1 MKLATIRRPGAAR
14 QTFAAL
20 VEGDTALELAGF
32 ADVGAFLSAGD
43 DARAATLE
51 AATSASAALGPST
64 TVPIADADFAT
75 LVTAPEKVFCIGL
88 NYRNHILETGQEL
101 PDYPTVFTKFARS
114 LTGATDPIAVPAE
127 DHRLDWEGELAI
139 VIGTAG
145 RRIAEEDAAA
155 HIAGYA
161 VSNDVSMRGWQ
172 GRTTEWTQGKC
183 WEASTP
189 VGPYLV
195 TADEF
200 PDGARIRTRVNG
212 KTVQEDSTGDL
223 VFGPAQLVSYL
234 SSMVTLV
241 PGDLIL
247 TGTPA
252 GVALGRRNDA
262 GRHPWLKAGDVLE
275 TDIEGLGSQRNV
287 IV

>member
-1 MKLATIRRPGAAR
+1 MKLATIRRPGAAQ
-14 QTFAAL
+14 QTFAAVVL
-20 VEGDTALELAGF
+20 GDTAHELSGF
-32 ADVGAFLSAGD
+32 GDVGAFLG
-43 DARAATLE
+43 
-51 AATSASAALGPST
+51 
-64 TVPIADADFAT
+64 ADAAARQGALDAASGTTGVPVADAGFGT
-75 LVTAPEKVFCIGL
+75 LIRSPEKVFCIGL

-101 PDYPTVFTKFARS
+101 PAYPTVFTKFARS
-114 LTGATDPIAVPAE
+114 LTGPTDPIQVPAE

-145 RRIAEEDAAA
+145 RRIAEEDAAD

-172 GRTTEWTQGKC
+172 GRTTEWMQGKA

-189 VGPYLV
+189 VGPFLV
-195 TADEF
+195 SADAF
-200 PDGARIRTRVNG
+200 PAGARIRTSVNG
-212 KTVQEDSTGDL
+212 EVVQEDSTADL
-223 VFGPAQLVSYL
+223 VFGPAALVAYL
-234 SSMVTLV
+234 STMVTLA

-252 GVALGRRNDA
+252 GVALGRRNEA
-262 GRHPWLKAGDVLE
+262 GRHPWLTAGDVLE
-275 TDIEGLGSQRNV
+275 TAIDGLGAQRNE

>member
-1 MKLATIRRPGAAR
+1 MKLATIRRPGAAQ

-20 VEGDTALELAGF
+20 VQGETAHELAGF
-32 ADVGAFLSAGD
+32 ADVGAFLAAGH
-43 DARAATLE
+43 ATRAAALE
-51 AATSASAALGPST
+51 AARAPQDRGAV
-64 TVPIADADFAT
+64 VPVAEADFGT

-101 PDYPTVFTKFARS
+101 PAYPTVFTKFARS
-114 LTGATDPIAVPAE
+114 LTGPADPIAVPEE

-139 VIGTAG
+139 VIGAEG
-145 RRIAEEDAAA
+145 RRIAEADAAD

-172 GRTTEWTQGKC
+172 GRTTEWMQGKA

-189 VGPYLV
+189 VGPFLV
-195 TADEF
+195 SADEF
-200 PDGARIRTRVNG
+200 PDGARIRTKVNG
-212 KTVQEDSTGDL
+212 ETVQEDSTADL
-223 VFGPAQLVSYL
+223 VFGPAALVSYL
-234 SSMVTLV
+234 STMVTLA

-247 TGTPA
+247 SGTPA
-252 GVALGRRNDA
+252 GVALGRRNEA

-275 TDIEGLGSQRNV
+275 TSIDGLGAQRNV
-287 IV
+287 VV

>member
-1 MKLATIRRPGAAR
+1 MKLATIRRPGAAQ
-14 QTFAAL
+14 QTFAAVVL
-20 VEGDTALELAGF
+20 GDTAHELSGF
-32 ADVGAFLSAGD
+32 GDVGAFLGADVAARQSALD
-43 DARAATLE
+43 
-51 AATSASAALGPST
+51 ATSGTPG
-64 TVPIADADFAT
+64 VPVADAEFGT
-75 LVTAPEKVFCIGL
+75 LIQSPEKVFCIGL

-101 PDYPTVFTKFARS
+101 PAYPTVFTKFARS
-114 LTGATDPIAVPAE
+114 LTGPTDPIQVPAE

-145 RRIAEEDAAA
+145 RRIAEEDAAD

-172 GRTTEWTQGKC
+172 GRTTEWMQGKA

-189 VGPYLV
+189 VGPFLV
-195 TADEF
+195 SADAF
-200 PDGARIRTRVNG
+200 PAGARIRTSVNG
-212 KTVQEDSTGDL
+212 EVVQEDSTADL
-223 VFGPAQLVSYL
+223 VFGPAALVAYL
-234 SSMVTLV
+234 STMVTLA

-252 GVALGRRNDA
+252 GVALGRRNEA
-262 GRHPWLKAGDVLE
+262 GRHPWLTAGDVLE
-275 TDIEGLGSQRNV
+275 TAIDGLGAQRNE

>member
-1 MKLATIRRPGAAR
+1 MKLATLRRPGAAQ
-14 QTFAAL
+14 QTFAAVVL
-20 VEGDTALELAGF
+20 GDTAHELTGF
-32 ADVGAFLSAGD
+32 GDVGAFL
-43 DARAATLE
+43 AADE
-51 AATSASAALGPST
+51 AARQQALDAAARTAG
-64 TVPIADADFAT
+64 VPVADAAFGT
-75 LVTAPEKVFCIGL
+75 LVPAPEKVFCIGL

-101 PDYPTVFTKFARS
+101 PSHPTVFTKFARS
-114 LTGATDPIAVPAE
+114 LTGPTDPIQVPAE

-145 RRIAEEDAAA
+145 RRIAKEDAAG

-172 GRTTEWTQGKC
+172 GRTTEWMQGKA

-189 VGPYLV
+189 VGPFLV
-195 TADEF
+195 SADEF
-200 PDGARIRTRVNG
+200 PDGARIRTKVNG
-212 KTVQEDSTGDL
+212 QVVQEDSTADL
-223 VFGPAQLVSYL
+223 VFGPAALVSYL
-234 SSMVTLV
+234 STMVTLA

-252 GVALGRRNDA
+252 GVALGRRNEA
-262 GRHPWLKAGDVLE
+262 GRHPWLTAGDVLE
-275 TDIEGLGSQRNV
+275 TEIEGLGAQRNQ

>member
-1 MKLATIRRPGAAR
+1 MKLATIRRPGAAQ
-14 QTFAAL
+14 QTFAAVVL
-20 VEGDTALELAGF
+20 GDTAHELSGF
-32 ADVGAFLSAGD
+32 CDVGAFLGADVAARQSALD
-43 DARAATLE
+43 AAT
-51 AATSASAALGPST
+51 ASGT
-64 TVPIADADFAT
+64 TGVPVADAEFGT
-75 LVTAPEKVFCIGL
+75 LIQSPEKVFCIGL

-101 PDYPTVFTKFARS
+101 PAYPTVFTKFARS
-114 LTGATDPIAVPAE
+114 LTGPTDPIQVPAE

-145 RRIAEEDAAA
+145 RRITEEDAAD

-172 GRTTEWTQGKC
+172 GRTTEWMQGKA

-189 VGPYLV
+189 VGPFLV
-195 TADEF
+195 SADAF
-200 PDGARIRTRVNG
+200 PEGARIRTSVNG
-212 KTVQEDSTGDL
+212 EVVQEDSTADL
-223 VFGPAQLVSYL
+223 VFGPAALVAYL
-234 SSMVTLV
+234 STMVTLA

-252 GVALGRRNDA
+252 GVALGRRNEA
-262 GRHPWLKAGDVLE
+262 GRHPWLTAGDVLE
-275 TDIEGLGSQRNV
+275 TTIEGLGAQRNE

>member
-1 MKLATIRRPGAAR
+1 MKLATIRRPGAAQ
-14 QTFAAL
+14 QTFAAVVL
-20 VEGDTALELAGF
+20 GDTAHELSGF
-32 ADVGAFLSAGD
+32 GDVGAFLG
-43 DARAATLE
+43 
-51 AATSASAALGPST
+51 
-64 TVPIADADFAT
+64 ADAAARQSALDAAQGTTGVPVADAEFGT
-75 LVTAPEKVFCIGL
+75 LIQSPEKVFCIGL

-101 PDYPTVFTKFARS
+101 PAYPTVFTKFARS
-114 LTGATDPIAVPAE
+114 LTGPTDPIQVPAE

-145 RRIAEEDAAA
+145 RRIAEEDAAD

-172 GRTTEWTQGKC
+172 GRTTEWMQGKA

-189 VGPYLV
+189 VGPFLV
-195 TADEF
+195 SADAF
-200 PDGARIRTRVNG
+200 PAGARIRTSVNG
-212 KTVQEDSTGDL
+212 EVVQEDSTADL
-223 VFGPAQLVSYL
+223 VFGPAALVAYL
-234 SSMVTLV
+234 STMVTLA

-252 GVALGRRNDA
+252 GVALGRRNEA
-262 GRHPWLKAGDVLE
+262 GRHPWLTAGDVLE
-275 TDIEGLGSQRNV
+275 TAIEGLGAQRNE